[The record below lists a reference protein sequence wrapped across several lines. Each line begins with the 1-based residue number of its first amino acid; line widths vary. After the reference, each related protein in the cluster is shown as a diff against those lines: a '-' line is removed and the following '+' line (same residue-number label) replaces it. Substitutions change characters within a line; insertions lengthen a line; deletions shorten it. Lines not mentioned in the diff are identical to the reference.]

1 MTIWRWRHD
10 RSPLP
15 EWVWKILNDL
25 VQDKVREAHEAQQE
39 FRYFLQ
45 EPPKPPR
52 KLSGCCA
59 GRYRKPKKWP
69 MTEKVLGA
77 GATERLPVLPLSPR
91 SRLW

>member
-15 EWVWKILNDL
+15 EWVSKILTDL
-25 VQDKVREAHEAQQE
+25 LQAKVAEACEARQE
-39 FRYFLQ
+39 FGYFLQ

-59 GRYRKPKKWP
+59 GRQ
-69 MTEKVLGA
+69 
-77 GATERLPVLPLSPR
+77 R
-91 SRLW
+91 SIGIPAPGLF